1 MAGMKRK
8 EIERKGFEVSGV
20 RGFEE
25 KPRTHA
31 TTQPR
36 TSASQ
41 RIAKVLA
48 RAGIA
53 SRREAERMILEGK
66 VSVDGKVITSPA
78 LNITE
83 KNSVTIDGKPL
94 HIAAEA
100 KLYRYYKPAGLIT
113 TARDPEGRPTLF
125 AHLPKNLPRLV
136 SVGRLD
142 INSEGLLL
150 LTNDGELARYMELPK
165 NELPRSYRVR
175 IHKGDRA
182 IPANMFDRLK
192 SGMRV
197 DGMRYAPIDAHLE
210 HDSKSAN
217 AWLQLTLRE
226 GKNREIRKIM
236 EFLGFKVNR
245 LIRIAYGP
253 FQLGK
258 LMPGEVDEIP
268 QRVLREQL
276 KDYFSKNPA

>member
-1 MAGMKRK
+1 MRFSWPFSIMAMMKKK
-8 EIERKGFEVSGV
+8 EIEKGFGVSGM

-25 KPRTHA
+25 KPRNHA
-31 TTQPR
+31 TTQPPR
-36 TSASQ
+36 TSAPQ

-53 SRREAERMILEGK
+53 SRRDAERMIAEGK

-78 LNITE
+78 LNVTE
-83 KNSVTIDGKPL
+83 KNKISVDGKPL
-94 HIAAEA
+94 GTASDTR
-100 KLYRYYKPAGLIT
+100 LYRYYKPPGLIT
-113 TARDPEGRPTLF
+113 TARDPEGRPTIF
-125 AHLPKNLPRLV
+125 NHLPKHLPRLV

-150 LTNDGELARYMELPK
+150 LTNDGALARYMELPR

-175 IHKGDRA
+175 IHKGDRPL
-182 IPANMFDRLK
+182 PANLFTRLK
-192 SGMRV
+192 AGIRV
-197 DGMRYAPIDAHLE
+197 EGVRYAPIDGGIE
-210 HDSKSAN
+210 HNDQGAN
-217 AWLQLTLRE
+217 AWLSLTLRE

-236 EFLGFKVNR
+236 EFFGFKVSR

-258 LMPGEVDEIP
+258 LLPGEVEEIP
-268 QRVLREQL
+268 QG
-276 KDYFSKNPA
+276 